1 MRKAGLGMGHEK
13 KWTENKSI
21 VLLLITGAVYFF
33 LRFISPLLTPVMLAG
48 IFLTLCYPTF
58 DDIQK
63 KTRIKKQYIA
73 SAILLLICA
82 VLIVLVWF
90 SGSQLLKQ
98 IPVWVGEIDHLQ
110 EDMRIVVRQSCQNI
124 GSLFGI
130 ETENL
135 SAALIE
141 QVDIFVEN
149 FEEQVLPGVLGESWG
164 YILQLMS
171 IIAVLAV
178 TMIATVLLAKDYDAI
193 LSKVGAHK
201 ESRIILEIALRVIRY
216 LAAFVK
222 AQFLIMFTIAAVCVL
237 LLSLGRVEN
246 GLIFG
251 VAAGVL
257 DALPFIGTGV
267 VLVPLA
273 IWQLI
278 QGYYGRTLLCLV
290 AYAICVLVRQFMEPK
305 LIGKEA
311 GFYPVAILIAIY
323 AGLKLFGLNG
333 IIKGPVG
340 LVMIK
345 QAYEA
350 YCRQVDEGKQ
360 KDYDGE
366 KDSCGEGT

>member
-1 MRKAGLGMGHEK
+1 MRDRK
-13 KWTENKSI
+13 KWTENKTV

-63 KTRIKKQYIA
+63 KTRIKKQYMA

-82 VLIVLVWF
+82 VLIVLIW
-90 SGSQLLKQ
+90 SCGSLLLKQ
-98 IPVWVGEIDHLQ
+98 IPVWVEEIDHLQ
-110 EDMRIVVRQSCQNI
+110 ENLRAVVRQGCKNL
-124 GSLFGI
+124 GNLFGM

-135 SAALIE
+135 SNALIE

-149 FEEQVLPGVLGESWG
+149 FQTQVLPGILGESWG
-164 YILQLMS
+164 YIRHLIS

-178 TMIATVLLAKDYDAI
+178 TMIATVLLARDYDAI
-193 LSKVGAHK
+193 LSKVGAHR
-201 ESRIILEIALRVIRY
+201 ESRIALEIALRVIRY
-216 LAAFVK
+216 LATFVK
-222 AQFLIMFTIAAVCVL
+222 AQFLIMLTIAAIGVSV
-237 LLSLGRVEN
+237 LSLAQVEN
-246 GLIFG
+246 GWIFG
-251 VAAGVL
+251 LIAGIL
-257 DALPFIGTGV
+257 DALPFIGTGI

-273 IWQLI
+273 VWLLI
-278 QGYYGRTLLCLV
+278 QGYYVRALLCV
-290 AYAICVLVRQFMEPK
+290 GVYAVCVLVRQFMEPK

-323 AGLKLFGLNG
+323 AGLKLFGLSG

-350 YCRQVDEGKQ
+350 YCRPVDDDRQ

-366 KDSCGEGT
+366 KDSCGEDM

>member
-1 MRKAGLGMGHEK
+1 MRDGK
-13 KWTENKSI
+13 KWTENKTV
-21 VLLLITGAVYFF
+21 VLLLIIGAVYFF

-63 KTRIKKQYIA
+63 KTRIKKQYLA

-90 SGSQLLKQ
+90 CGSQLLSQ
-98 IPVWVGEIDHLQ
+98 IPVWVEEIDHLQ
-110 EDMRIVVRQSCQNI
+110 EDIRIVVQQSCENI

-130 ETENL
+130 ETEKL
-135 SAALIE
+135 STALIE

-149 FEEQVLPGVLGESWG
+149 FQAQVLPGILGESWG
-164 YILQLMS
+164 YILQIIS

-193 LSKVGAHK
+193 LAKVGAHK
-201 ESRIILEIALRVIRY
+201 ESRIVLEIALRVIRY
-216 LAAFVK
+216 LATFVK
-222 AQFLIMFTIAAVCVL
+222 AQFLIMLTVAAICVL

-246 GLIFG
+246 GWIFG
-251 VAAGVL
+251 LAAGVL
-257 DALPFIGTGV
+257 DALPFIGTGI

-278 QGYYGRTLLCLV
+278 QGYYGRMLLCLGV
-290 AYAICVLVRQFMEPK
+290 YAICVLVRQFMEPK
-305 LIGKEA
+305 LIGKEV
-311 GFYPVAILIAIY
+311 GFYPVVILIAVY
-323 AGLKLFGLNG
+323 AGLKLFGLWG

-350 YCRQVDEGKQ
+350 CRRSVDGRNQ
-360 KDYDGE
+360 KDYDGK
-366 KDSCGEGT
+366 KDSCMEDQ

>member
-1 MRKAGLGMGHEK
+1 MRDGK
-13 KWTENKSI
+13 KWTENKAI

-63 KTRIKKQYIA
+63 KTRIKKQYMA
-73 SAILLLICA
+73 SAILLLIGA
-82 VLIVLVWF
+82 ALIVLVWF
-90 SGSQLLKQ
+90 CGSQLLRQ

-110 EDMRIVVRQSCQNI
+110 ENMRTVVRQGCENV
-124 GSLFGI
+124 GRLFGI
-130 ETENL
+130 DTEKL
-135 SAALIE
+135 STALIE

-164 YILQLMS
+164 YILHLIS

-178 TMIATVLLAKDYDAI
+178 TMIATVLFARDYDAI
-193 LSKVGAHK
+193 LSKVGAHR
-201 ESRIILEIALRVIRY
+201 ESRIILEIVLRVIRY
-216 LAAFVK
+216 LATFVK
-222 AQFLIMFTIAAVCVL
+222 AQFLIMLTIGAVCIL
-237 LLSLGRVEN
+237 ALSLVRVEN
-246 GLIFG
+246 GWIFG

-278 QGYYGRTLLCLV
+278 QGYYGKALICV
-290 AYAICVLVRQFMEPK
+290 VVYAVCVLVRQFMEPK

-311 GFYPVAILIAIY
+311 GFYPVAILIAVY
-323 AGLKLFGLNG
+323 AGLRLFGLWG

-350 YCRQVDEGKQ
+350 YWRPVDGEKQ
-360 KDYDGE
+360 KDYDDE
-366 KDSCGEGT
+366 KDSFKEDM

>member
-1 MRKAGLGMGHEK
+1 MRDGK
-13 KWTENKSI
+13 KWTESKTV

-63 KTRIKKQYIA
+63 KTKIKKQYMA

-82 VLIVLVWF
+82 ALIILVWF
-90 SGSQLLKQ
+90 CGAQLLKQ

-110 EDMRIVVRQSCQNI
+110 EDIQAVVKQGCENV
-124 GSLFGI
+124 GNLFGL

-135 SAALIE
+135 SATLIE
-141 QVDIFVEN
+141 QVNIFVEN
-149 FEEQVLPGVLGESWG
+149 FQEQALPGVLGESWG
-164 YILQLMS
+164 YILHLIS

-178 TMIATVLLAKDYDAI
+178 TMIATVLFARDYDAI
-193 LSKVGAHK
+193 LSKVGAHR

-216 LAAFVK
+216 LAVFVK
-222 AQFLIMFTIAAVCVL
+222 AQFLIMLTIGTICVL
-237 LLSLGRVEN
+237 ALSLVRVEN
-246 GLIFG
+246 GWIFG
-251 VAAGVL
+251 VLAGVL

-273 IWQLI
+273 VWQLI
-278 QGYYGRTLLCLV
+278 QGYYGKALICV
-290 AYAICVLVRQFMEPK
+290 GVYAVCVLVRQFMEPK

-311 GFYPVAILIAIY
+311 GFYPVAILIAVY
-323 AGLKLFGLNG
+323 AGLRLFGLWG

-350 YCRQVDEGKQ
+350 YCRLVDGEKQ

-366 KDSCGEGT
+366 KDSCGEDI

>member
-1 MRKAGLGMGHEK
+1 MQNGK

-33 LRFISPLLTPVMLAG
+33 LQFISPLLTPVMLAG
-48 IFLTLCYPTF
+48 IFLTLCYPAF

-63 KTRIKKQYIA
+63 KTRIKKQYMA

-82 VLIVLVWF
+82 VLIILVWF
-90 SGSQLLKQ
+90 CGSQLLRQ
-98 IPVWVGEIDHLQ
+98 IPVWVEEIDHLQ
-110 EDMRIVVRQSCQNI
+110 EDIRVVVEQSCENI

-135 SAALIE
+135 STALIE

-149 FEEQVLPGVLGESWG
+149 FEAQVLPGVLGESWG
-164 YILQLMS
+164 YILRLMS

-178 TMIATVLLAKDYDAI
+178 TMIATVLLAKDYDTI
-193 LSKVGAHK
+193 LSKVGAHR

-216 LAAFVK
+216 LATFVK
-222 AQFLIMFTIAAVCVL
+222 AQFLIMLTIAAVGVL
-237 LLSLGRVEN
+237 LLSVGRVEN
-246 GLIFG
+246 GWIFG
-251 VAAGVL
+251 LAAGVL
-257 DALPFIGTGV
+257 DALPFIGTGI

-273 IWQLI
+273 VWQLI
-278 QGYYGRTLLCLV
+278 QGYYGRTLLCLG

-311 GFYPVAILIAIY
+311 GFYPVAILIAVY
-323 AGLKLFGLNG
+323 AGLKLFGIWG

-340 LVMIK
+340 MVMIK

-366 KDSCGEGT
+366 KDSCVEDM

>member
-1 MRKAGLGMGHEK
+1 MRNGK
-13 KWTENKSI
+13 KRMENKTA

-63 KTRIKKQYIA
+63 KTRIKKQYMA

-90 SGSQLLKQ
+90 CGSQLLRQ
-98 IPVWVGEIDHLQ
+98 VPVWVEEIDHLQ
-110 EDMRIVVRQSCQNI
+110 EDLKIVVRQTCKNI
-124 GSLFGI
+124 GGLFGI

-135 SAALIE
+135 STALIE
-141 QVDIFVEN
+141 QVDIFIEN
-149 FEEQVLPGVLGESWG
+149 FQAQVLPGVLGESWG
-164 YILQLMS
+164 FIQKLIS

-193 LSKVGAHK
+193 LSAVGAHR
-201 ESRIILEIALRVIRY
+201 ESRVVLEIALRVIRY
-216 LAAFVK
+216 LATFAK
-222 AQFLIMFTIAAVCVL
+222 AQFLIMLTIAAICIL
-237 LLSLGRVEN
+237 SLSLGRVEN
-246 GLIFG
+246 GWIFG
-251 VAAGVL
+251 LAAGIL
-257 DALPFIGTGV
+257 DALPFIGTGI

-278 QGYYGRTLLCLV
+278 QGYYGRTLLCLGI
-290 AYAICVLVRQFMEPK
+290 YAICVLVRQFMEPK

-311 GFYPVAILIAIY
+311 GIYPVAILIAIY
-323 AGLKLFGLNG
+323 AGLKLFGLSG

-350 YCRQVDEGKQ
+350 CCRPVDGGEQ
-360 KDYDGE
+360 KDYDGK
-366 KDSCGEGT
+366 KDSCVEDT